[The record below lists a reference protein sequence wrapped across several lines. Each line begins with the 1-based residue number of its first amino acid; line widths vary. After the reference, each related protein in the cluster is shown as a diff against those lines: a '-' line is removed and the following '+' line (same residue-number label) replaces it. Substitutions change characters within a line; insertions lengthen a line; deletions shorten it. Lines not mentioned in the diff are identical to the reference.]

1 MGGDWKFIVGA
12 ISVLLFGFNSFS
24 NYQRTKPMARE
35 EGLYWAYTISE
46 CIQALSHYVIVLRNS
61 NYVSA
66 LYKKYSI

>member
-46 CIQALSHYVIVLRNS
+46 CIQTLSHYVIIGHKS
-61 NYVSA
+61 NYVTV
-66 LYKKYSI
+66 IT

>member
-46 CIQALSHYVIVLRNS
+46 WSQT
-61 NYVSA
+61 
-66 LYKKYSI
+66 

>member
-46 CIQALSHYVIVLRNS
+46 WIQTTLRHNHYVTFITLWLLRS
-61 NYVSA
+61 
-66 LYKKYSI
+66 LKH